1 MGFLNIFKKRVEP
14 AAPAPAQ
21 PAAEPS
27 RPAKTVPTGATL
39 ITGVVLRR
47 LVTEKASAGA
57 ARAQYF
63 FAVAR
68 GANKI
73 MIRHALRQRYGVAPL
88 KVRILNVRG
97 RRLRSGRRRGA
108 TKPWKK
114 AIATFPAGSKIEGEK
129 PAS

>member
-1 MGFLNIFKKRVEP
+1 MGFFNIFKKPDQP

-21 PAAEPS
+21 PSVAPS
-27 RPAKTVPTGATL
+27 RPTKTVPTDATL
-39 ITGVVLRR
+39 ITGVVLQR

-57 ARAQYF
+57 ARGQYS
-63 FAVAR
+63 FAVAP

-73 MIRHALRQRYGVAPL
+73 MVRQALRQRYGVAPL

-97 RRLRSGRRRGA
+97 RRVRSGRRPGA
-108 TKPWKK
+108 THPWKK
-114 AIATFPAGSKIEGEK
+114 AIVTMPEGAKIESEK